1 MSIKTSFL
9 ICTFYSATAVLGSIT
24 TSSGNPS
31 LSINTVDPIEVYF
44 KNFETLSKSEN
55 WKEIIAQG
63 NKAIEFAKKTNR
75 FEDEAKICA
84 QLGSIAFYSGDYAQV
99 LVYTNRCYDL
109 SKDFLDP
116 SLFVRSLCLKS
127 AVYRAFAAKHEEE
140 QAKQISYLR
149 AVEATEEAA
158 RIYSEKNM
166 EDLKSKGRIYFNLG
180 AAHADN
186 PKGDLEKA
194 TDCYLIALD
203 CFKKANA
210 IHDSMR
216 IKVRL
221 GKVYLLQNKYDLS
234 QKMIDEVRS
243 QITNERLA
251 MHLDY
256 LEAQLKLATN
266 NLKDATK
273 IAESGLVRAKALGA
287 KEDELRLTLLLQ
299 RIKNLNDS

>member
-9 ICTFYSATAVLGSIT
+9 ICTFYSATACLGSIT

-31 LSINTVDPIEVYF
+31 LSINTVDPIETYF

-63 NKAIEFAKKTNR
+63 NIALEFAKKANR
-75 FEDEAKICA
+75 PEDEAKICS
-84 QLGSIAFYSGDYAQV
+84 QLGSVAFYLGDYAQV

-116 SLFVRSLCLKS
+116 SIFVRSLCLKS
-127 AVYRAFAAKHEEE
+127 AVHRAFATKHKQE
-140 QAKQISYLR
+140 QQVSYLR
-149 AVEATEEAA
+149 AIEAAEEAD
-158 RIYSEKNM
+158 RIYSKKNIK
-166 EDLKSKGRIYFNLG
+166 DAKSQGRIYFNWG

-186 PKGDLEKA
+186 PNGDLEKA

-203 CFKKANA
+203 CFKAANA

-216 IKVRL
+216 IKIRL

-234 QKMIDEVRS
+234 QKIIDEIRP
-243 QITNERLA
+243 QISSERLA
-251 MHLDY
+251 MQLDY
-256 LEAQLKLATN
+256 LEGQLKLATN
-266 NLKDATK
+266 DLKNAIK
-273 IAESGLVRAKALGA
+273 IAQSGLARAKALGA

>member
-24 TSSGNPS
+24 TSSGNSS
-31 LSINTVDPIEVYF
+31 LSITTVDPIETHF

-63 NKAIEFAKKTNR
+63 NIALEFAKKANR
-75 FEDEAKICA
+75 PEDEAKICS
-84 QLGSIAFYSGDYAQV
+84 QLGSVAFYLGDYAQV
-99 LVYTNRCYDL
+99 LVYTNRCYEL
-109 SKDFLDP
+109 SAFFVDP
-116 SLFVRSLCLKS
+116 SLFIRSLCLKS
-127 AVYRAFAAKHEEE
+127 AVYRAFAAKQEEE
-140 QAKQISYLR
+140 QARQVSYLR
-149 AVEATEEAA
+149 AIEAAEEAA
-158 RIYSEKNM
+158 LIYAKKNM
-166 EDLKSKGRIYFNLG
+166 NDPQSKGKIYFNWG

-186 PKGDLEKA
+186 PNGDLEKA
-194 TDCYLIALD
+194 TDYYLIALT
-203 CFKKANA
+203 CFETANA
-210 IHDSMR
+210 THDSMR

-234 QKMIDEVRS
+234 QKIIDEVRP
-243 QITNERLA
+243 QISSERLA
-251 MHLDY
+251 MQLDY

-266 NLKDATK
+266 NVKDAIK
-273 IAESGLVRAKALGA
+273 IAQSGLAHAKILGA